1 MNRSKQ
7 DKALETIAE
16 CLAEIGKI
24 NAIITSGEYS
34 FVLQCNGSKKAKL
47 DIAPA
52 QNEKILIALKDR
64 KKDLVKEA
72 KTVAKANRIAFEQKE
87 ELAMSDAGHKRISEE
102 APVNKKEEVDAAT
115 DEEPE
120 LEGLDFL
127 KRVNVL

>member
-1 MNRSKQ
+1 MPQIIRDSKQ

-24 NAIITSGEYS
+24 NAIIASGEYS

-72 KTVAKANRIAFEQKE
+72 KTVAKANRIAFDQKE
-87 ELAMSDAGHKRISEE
+87 ELAMSDAGHKRTSEE
-102 APVNKKEEVDAAT
+102 APVNETEAVEAAS
-115 DEEPE
+115 EGEPE
-120 LEGLDFL
+120 SDGLDL
-127 KRVNVL
+127 L